1 MFLKKVVSI
10 LVICIVTRS
19 ALAEESKEDTEN
31 VLNELSWSCA
41 NNATCVTRVA
51 RDVMQKLKNGKPL
64 DFGAFSVEPVEHI
77 PLTVEGRSSRALDFL
92 SSNALK
98 FPLGPM
104 VINIERSTDYPNY
117 IEVSLLRKADGARG
131 KTRRHMRFFVPAFL
145 VFSQIGWYALA
156 IAGVKLLAIKAFLV
170 AKIALIVVAAM
181 TFKKLMEPVAVLP
194 PSYFDHQEPFLMP
207 YSMDFHHG
215 FPGAGHDMYP
225 MGLGAHLGH
234 HDGPSALHAAEGG
247 LGAASNVN
255 AVVDTNQA
263 ADKSATV
270 GSSSTSG
277 ASSPAASNNDQRHH
291 FPGGKIKRQDY
302 YPAVVAQTGK
312 YY

>member
-1 MFLKKVVSI
+1 MYFKKVVSI
-10 LVICIVTRS
+10 LVICIAAQS
-19 ALAEESKEDTEN
+19 ALAEEAAPEN

-41 NNATCVTRVA
+41 NNASCVKRLA
-51 RDVMQKLKNGKPL
+51 RDVVQKLKTRKAI
-64 DFGAFSVEPVEHI
+64 DFGAFSIEPVERI

-92 SSNALK
+92 SGHAIK
-98 FPLGPM
+98 FPIGPM
-104 VINIERSTDYPNY
+104 VFNIERSADYPNF
-117 IEVSLLRKADGARG
+117 IEVSLLRKADGARRT
-131 KTRRHMRFFVPAFL
+131 TRKHLRFFVPAFL

-170 AKIALIVVAAM
+170 AKIALIVVAMM
-181 TFKKLMEPVAVLP
+181 TFKKLLEPVAVIP
-194 PSYFDHQEPFLMP
+194 PPYFDHQEPFLMP

-225 MGLGAHLGH
+225 MGLG
-234 HDGPSALHAAEGG
+234 GPSGLHGGEG

-263 ADKSATV
+263 ADKSVNV
-270 GSSSTSG
+270 GSGSTSSA
-277 ASSPAASNNDQRHH
+277 ASSNDRHH
-291 FPGGKIKRQDY
+291 FPNGKIKRQDF
-302 YPAVVAQTGK
+302 YPAVQTAK

>member
-1 MFLKKVVSI
+1 
-10 LVICIVTRS
+10 
-19 ALAEESKEDTEN
+19 
-31 VLNELSWSCA
+31 
-41 NNATCVTRVA
+41 
-51 RDVMQKLKNGKPL
+51 
-64 DFGAFSVEPVEHI
+64 
-77 PLTVEGRSSRALDFL
+77 
-92 SSNALK
+92 
-98 FPLGPM
+98 
-104 VINIERSTDYPNY
+104 
-117 IEVSLLRKADGARG
+117 
-131 KTRRHMRFFVPAFL
+131 
-145 VFSQIGWYALA
+145 
-156 IAGVKLLAIKAFLV
+156 
-170 AKIALIVVAAM
+170 
-181 TFKKLMEPVAVLP
+181 
-194 PSYFDHQEPFLMP
+194 MP

-291 FPGGKIKRQDY
+291 YPGGKIKRQDF
-302 YPAVVAQTGK
+302 YPAAVVAQTGK